1 MKIEIHSLQETQEF
15 ATKMADLCRNKQ
27 LVITLDG
34 DLGAG
39 KTTWTKSFGKALGV
53 KNVINSPTFTILK
66 DYKQEG
72 GVPFHHIDAYRLEGK
87 CQDLGFEDCF
97 DEGITVV
104 EWSEFIE
111 DHPESGV
118 NTFED
123 LIEKAK
129 SGEEEPLNAFKLF
142 GKRLGAA
149 VSNCI
154 NVLNPEIVVLA
165 GIDSEYSYL
174 YKKELLS
181 IIRKYSGSASRKII
195 LSKNNDD
202 FTVIGAILTAIQKYC
217 E

>member
-72 GVPFHHIDAYRLEGK
+72 GVPFHHID
-87 CQDLGFEDCF
+87 
-97 DEGITVV
+97 EGITVV

-111 DHPESGV
+111 DQLPQDHIKIS
-118 NTFED
+118 FE
-123 LIEKAK
+123 E
-129 SGEEEPLNAFKLF
+129 
-142 GKRLGAA
+142 
-149 VSNCI
+149 
-154 NVLNPEIVVLA
+154 
-165 GIDSEYSYL
+165 GIDENRTVTLEYTGPVS
-174 YKKELLS
+174 KS
-181 IIRKYSGSASRKII
+181 IVEAYH
-195 LSKNNDD
+195 D
-202 FTVIGAILTAIQKYC
+202 
-217 E
+217 